1 MTRKSPGR
9 RCHKQRLEQ
18 HVRHDRLLGV
28 QLVGVEQHRRHGQR
42 RQPPVHA
49 APHHQRV
56 QRARHEHAQD
66 VLGQRRV
73 GQAAAGQQDRAQDQQ
88 RVAERV
94 ERAPDRVGEVGAED
108 VLLRVDEQQGGFV
121 GDLGDASQHQ
131 PARQQQPEHPVPA
144 DEVHGSPH
152 DPVRAGLRLTCS
164 GQCGVPPVGHPESS
178 PWITS
183 GRGDTPRQSPAAF
196 LADLILPY
204 QEMTDGPM
212 GKFRPVSSPFATRS

>member
-1 MTRKSPGR
+1 MTRKSPGLPLPQQQ
-9 RCHKQRLEQ
+9 HDAGHQQRLEQ
-18 HVRHDRLLGV
+18 YVRHDRLLGV

-56 QRARHEHAQD
+56 QRARHQHAQD

-131 PARQQQPEHPVPA
+131 PARPA
-144 DEVHGSPH
+144 AARTSS
-152 DPVRAGLRLTCS
+152 AG
-164 GQCGVPPVGHPESS
+164 
-178 PWITS
+178 
-183 GRGDTPRQSPAAF
+183 GRGPRQP
-196 LADLILPY
+196 
-204 QEMTDGPM
+204 T
-212 GKFRPVSSPFATRS
+212 